1 MFRKK
6 VLELIN
12 NDNHYVVDKCVL
24 KCAKQMKLDINSFM
38 LLIYLLNHPNKEIF
52 DYKKILNDL
61 NFSEQELVDSI
72 SLLKDNKVLAIEM
85 KKNDLGILEE
95 RVNISAFYDVLSSKI
110 LDEDNVSTND
120 KDLYDV
126 FEKEFG
132 RTLSPM
138 EYEIINGW
146 LESKIDKELI
156 ICALKETVF
165 NGVNNLRY
173 VDKILYEW
181 NKKGIKVPNDVK
193 KAERD
198 SNDENEQPYYEYDWL
213 NED

>member
-1 MFRKK
+1 MFREKI
-6 VLELIN
+6 LELVN
-12 NDNHYVVDKCVL
+12 NENHFVVDKCVL
-24 KCAKQMKLDINSFM
+24 KCAKQMKLNINSFI
-38 LLIYLLNHPNKEIF
+38 LLIYFLNHKNKEIF

-61 NFSEQELVDSI
+61 DFSEQELVDSI
-72 SLLKDNKVLAIEM
+72 SQLKDKKILSIGME
-85 KKNDLGILEE
+85 KNDSGILEE
-95 RVNISAFYDVLSSKI
+95 RIDISAFYDILSSKI
-110 LDEDNVSTND
+110 LDDDKQNAND
-120 KDLYDV
+120 KDLYDI

-146 LESKIDKELI
+146 LESKLDKELI

-181 NKKGIKVPNDVK
+181 NKKGIKVPSDIKEVEHNK
-193 KAERD
+193 SE
-198 SNDENEQPYYEYDWL
+198 ENEQPYYEYDWL

>member
-1 MFRKK
+1 MFREKI
-6 VLELIN
+6 LELVN
-12 NDNHYVVDKCVL
+12 NQNHFVIDKCVL
-24 KCAKQMKLDINSFM
+24 KCAKQMKLNINSFI
-38 LLIYLLNHPNKEIF
+38 LLIYFLNHKNKEIF
-52 DYKKILNDL
+52 DCKKILNDL
-61 NFSEQELVDSI
+61 DFSEQELVDSI
-72 SLLKDNKVLAIEM
+72 SQLKDKKILSIGME
-85 KKNDLGILEE
+85 KNDSGILEE
-95 RVNISAFYDVLSSKI
+95 RIDISAFYDILSSKI
-110 LDEDNVSTND
+110 LDGDKQNAND
-120 KDLYDV
+120 KDLYDI

-156 ICALKETVF
+156 VCALKETVF

-181 NKKGIKVPNDVK
+181 NKKGIKVPSDIKEVEHDK
-193 KAERD
+193 GE
-198 SNDENEQPYYEYDWL
+198 ENEQPYYEYDWL